1 MTEPKFTKGPW
12 VKKEMGKV
20 FAVSDDRIVA
30 FAAASRMDFADVT
43 TGDGEALSNASL
55 IAAAPDLYEALKTA
69 RSQLVTLGGDPRKF
83 IAEDGS
89 IEGDAIQ
96 AAVLDVIDAALAKAD
111 GGGE

>member
-12 VKKEMGKV
+12 VKKEMGEV

-55 IAAAPDLYEALKTA
+55 IAAAPDLYEAL
-69 RSQLVTLGGDPRKF
+69 RQ
-83 IAEDGS
+83 IAEGLTNTGS
-89 IEGDAIQ
+89 TPGEYLTTMTKRDA
-96 AAVLDVIDAALAKAD
+96 AAIARAALAKAD